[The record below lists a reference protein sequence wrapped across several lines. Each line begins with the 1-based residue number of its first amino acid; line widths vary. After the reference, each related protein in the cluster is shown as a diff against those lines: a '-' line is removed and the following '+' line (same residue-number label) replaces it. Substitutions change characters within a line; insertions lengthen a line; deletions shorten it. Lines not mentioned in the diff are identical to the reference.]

1 MTVPAGSWPVAALD
15 PLRRAR
21 VLSAAMPTSGL
32 AEVVLDAPYEATWS
46 WVTDLEHSVPR
57 FDTQVRRL
65 EVDARWTEED
75 VERLSIT
82 ATATGIR
89 LGFDVWLEDG
99 FCLMRGR
106 HRLYVV
112 IMAARPEGD
121 GARTRFVHVEAVP
134 IPGTRLSRRLLQRA
148 VDADMANLARLAA
161 AGFS

>member
-1 MTVPAGSWPVAALD
+1 MTVPAGSWPVASLD
-15 PLRRAR
+15 PLGRAR
-21 VLSAAMPTSGL
+21 VLRAAMPGSGI
-32 AEVVLDAPYEATWS
+32 AEVVLDAPYDTTWS

-65 EVDARWTEED
+65 DVISRWTEDD
-75 VERLSIT
+75 VERMSIT
-82 ATATGIR
+82 ATSKGIR

-112 IMAARPEGD
+112 IMAATPEDG

-134 IPGTRLSRRLLQRA
+134 LPGMRLWRRVLQRA
-148 VDADMANLARLAA
+148 VDADMANLARLAS